1 MTDRPKAP
9 AITEHLDSP
18 EVVQVVGKG
27 VKSLQEF
34 VTKFNNDWVLSFAAA
49 LAFNL
54 IIAIFPI
61 LIAILGILGLTIGR
75 LDHQAYANLI
85 KQLQQIVP
93 PQLSA
98 NFLELAVDSLKKNSF
113 VLLLFAILLAI
124 FGGSGLFVTMEGH
137 FAIIYRTATRG
148 LIKQYIM
155 AIGMLLV
162 FVVLIPLMVFAS
174 TIPALVQS
182 VLQSTPISQITYS
195 GLIFD
200 SIGII
205 ASVSIAWV
213 LFEVIYLVVP
223 NQRISFRNSWFGAL
237 LAAVAVQVY
246 LLLFPF
252 YVTRFLGSYTGTAGF
267 VVIFLF
273 FFYYF
278 AVIVLAGAE
287 INAFYAMGIGPM
299 PDNLAVMVRKI
310 ASPPPTGEKA
320 VPVEVSIS
328 HENEEPEDASN
339 ANNPEAQATAYI
351 VTTEQD
357 QFGGEKRDGVENHLE

>member
-1 MTDRPKAP
+1 MTDRPRAP
-9 AITEHLDSP
+9 STTGHPD
-18 EVVQVVGKG
+18 EVRRVVEKG
-27 VKSLQEF
+27 IKSLQEF
-34 VTKFNNDWVLSFAAA
+34 VTKFNNDWVLSLAAG

-61 LIAILGILGLTIGR
+61 LIAILGIFGLTIGR
-75 LDHQAYANLI
+75 LDPTAYTDLI
-85 KQLQQIVP
+85 NHLKQIAP

-98 NFLELAVDSLKKNSF
+98 NFLELVLDPLKKDSF

-137 FAIIYRTATRG
+137 FAIIFRTPTRG
-148 LIKQYIM
+148 LIQQYAV

-182 VLQSTPISQITYS
+182 MLQSTPISQVPHI
-195 GLIFD
+195 GLIFEL
-200 SIGII
+200 IGII
-205 ASVSIAWV
+205 ASVFFGWV
-213 LFEVIYLVVP
+213 LFEAIYLVIP

-237 LAAVAVQVY
+237 LAAIAVQVY
-246 LLLFPF
+246 LILFPF

-267 VVIFLF
+267 VVILLF

-278 AVIVLAGAE
+278 AVIVLLGAE

-299 PDNLAVMVRKI
+299 PDNLAVMVYKI
-310 ASPPPTGEKA
+310 ASSPPAGEKA
-320 VPVEVSIS
+320 MPEEDSIS
-328 HENEEPEDASN
+328 RE
-339 ANNPEAQATAYI
+339 I
-351 VTTEQD
+351 
-357 QFGGEKRDGVENHLE
+357 

>member
-27 VKSLQEF
+27 AKSLQEF
-34 VTKFNNDWVLSFAAA
+34 VTKFNNDWVMSFAAA

-61 LIAILGILGLTIGR
+61 LIAIIGIFGLTIGR
-75 LDHQAYANLI
+75 LDPTALNDLI
-85 KQLQQIVP
+85 NHLKQIVP
-93 PQLSA
+93 QQLSA
-98 NFLELAVDSLKKNSF
+98 NFLELALDSLKKDSF
-113 VLLLFAILLAI
+113 VLLLFAI
-124 FGGSGLFVTMEGH
+124 FGGSGLFITMQGH
-137 FAIIYRTATRG
+137 FAIIYRTPTRG
-148 LIKQYIM
+148 LIKQYIV

-162 FVVLIPLMVFAS
+162 FVVLIPLMIFAS

-182 VLQSTPISQITYS
+182 VLQSTPISQVPYS

-278 AVIVLAGAE
+278 AVIVLVGAE

-299 PDNLAVMVRKI
+299 PDNLAVMVHKI
-310 ASPPPTGEKA
+310 ASPPPADEKA
-320 VPVEVSIS
+320 VPVEVSIP

-339 ANNPEAQATAYI
+339 PNNLEAQGTAYI

-357 QFGGEKRDGVENHLE
+357 QSIDPDRHS

>member
-1 MTDRPKAP
+1 MTDHPKAP

-61 LIAILGILGLTIGR
+61 LIALLGILGLTIGR
-75 LDHQAYANLI
+75 LDPTALNDLI
-85 KQLQQIVP
+85 NHLKQIVP
-93 PQLSA
+93 QQLSA
-98 NFLELAVDSLKKNSF
+98 NFLELALDSLKKDSF

-137 FAIIYRTATRG
+137 FAIIYRTPTRG
-148 LIKQYIM
+148 LIKQYIV

-182 VLQSTPISQITYS
+182 ILQSTPISQITYS

-287 INAFYAMGIGPM
+287 INAFFAMGIGPM
-299 PDNLAVMVRKI
+299 PDDLAVMVHKI
-310 ASPPPTGEKA
+310 ASPPPAGEKA

-328 HENEEPEDASN
+328 HENEEPEDAGN

-357 QFGGEKRDGVENHLE
+357 QSIDPDR

>member
-9 AITEHLDSP
+9 ATTEHLDSP

-34 VTKFNNDWVLSFAAA
+34 VTKFNNDWVMSFAAA

-61 LIAILGILGLTIGR
+61 LIAIIGIFGLTIGR
-75 LDHQAYANLI
+75 LDPTALNDLI
-85 KQLQQIVP
+85 NHLKQIVP
-93 PQLSA
+93 QQLSA
-98 NFLELAVDSLKKNSF
+98 NFLELALDSLKKDSF

-124 FGGSGLFVTMEGH
+124 FGGSGLFITMQGH
-137 FAIIYRTATRG
+137 FAIIYRTPTRG
-148 LIKQYIM
+148 LIKQYIV

-162 FVVLIPLMVFAS
+162 FVVLIPLMIFAS

-182 VLQSTPISQITYS
+182 VLQSTPISQVPYS

-278 AVIVLAGAE
+278 AVIVLVGAE

-299 PDNLAVMVRKI
+299 PDNLAVMVHKI
-310 ASPPPTGEKA
+310 ASPPPAGEKA

-339 ANNPEAQATAYI
+339 ANNPEAQATAHI

-357 QFGGEKRDGVENHLE
+357 QSIDPDRHS

>member
-1 MTDRPKAP
+1 MATQTQEAPPLPEQPKP
-9 AITEHLDSP
+9 S
-18 EVVQVVGKG
+18 G
-27 VKSLQEF
+27 VKQTAEKDVKIF
-34 VTKFNNDWVLSFAAA
+34 QAFFTKCTNDWVMNFAAG

-54 IIAIFPI
+54 ITAILPL
-61 LIAILGILGLTIGR
+61 LIAIIAIAGYTIGNLNPALYTNLLNR
-75 LDHQAYANLI
+75 LQSI
-85 KQLQQIVP
+85 FTT
-93 PQLSA
+93 QLSSKLD
-98 NFLELAVDSLKKNSF
+98 FLNLALASLHKNAGPL
-113 VLLLFAILLAI
+113 VLIAILLAI

-137 FAIIYRTATRG
+137 FAIIFRTPTRG
-148 LIKQYIM
+148 LIKQYLV

-162 FVVLIPLMVFAS
+162 FVVLIPLMIFAS
-174 TIPALVQS
+174 TLPALVHS
-182 VLQSTPISQITYS
+182 VLQSTSISQITS

-200 SIGII
+200 AIGFI

-299 PDNLAVMVRKI
+299 ADNLAVMVHKI
-310 ASPPPTGEKA
+310 ASPPPAVEKA
-320 VPVEVSIS
+320 VPVEIPIS
-328 HENEEPEDASN
+328 HEDEEPGDTSDAG
-339 ANNPEAQATAYI
+339 NPEAQATAYI
-351 VTTEQD
+351 VITEQD
-357 QFGGEKRDGVENHLE
+357 QSIDPDR

>member
-1 MTDRPKAP
+1 MTDRPRAP
-9 AITEHLDSP
+9 ATTEHPDSP
-18 EVVQVVGKG
+18 EVVQVLGKG

-34 VTKFNNDWVLSFAAA
+34 VTKFTNDWVFGFAAA

-93 PQLSA
+93 QQLPA
-98 NFLELAVDSLKKNSF
+98 NFLELALDALHKNSGA
-113 VLLLFAILLAI
+113 LLLFAILLAI
-124 FGGSGLFVTMEGH
+124 FGGSGLFVTMEGQ
-137 FAIIYRTATRG
+137 FAIIFRTATRC
-148 LIKQYIM
+148 LIKQYIV

-162 FVVLIPLMVFAS
+162 FVVLAPLMIFAS
-174 TIPALVQS
+174 TVPALVQS
-182 VLQSTPISQITYS
+182 VLQSTPVGQVTYS

-213 LFEVIYLVVP
+213 LFEAIYLVVP

-237 LAAVAVQVY
+237 LAAVAVQIY

-267 VVIFLF
+267 IVIFLF
-273 FFYYF
+273 FLYYF
-278 AVIVLAGAE
+278 AVILLAGAE

-299 PDNLAVMVRKI
+299 PDDLAATVHKI
-310 ASPPPTGEKA
+310 ASPPPA
-320 VPVEVSIS
+320 VEEAAPAEVPASD
-328 HENEEPEDASN
+328 EEPGD
-339 ANNPEAQATAYI
+339 ANNPEAQASASI
-351 VTTEQD
+351 VVTEQD
-357 QFGGEKRDGVENHLE
+357 QSIDPDRHS

>member
-27 VKSLQEF
+27 AKSLQEF
-34 VTKFNNDWVLSFAAA
+34 VTKFNNDWVMSFAAA

-61 LIAILGILGLTIGR
+61 LIAIIGITIGR
-75 LDHQAYANLI
+75 LDPTALNDLI
-85 KQLQQIVP
+85 NHLKQIVP
-93 PQLSA
+93 QQLSA
-98 NFLELAVDSLKKNSF
+98 NFLELALDSLKKDSF

-124 FGGSGLFVTMEGH
+124 FGGSGLFITMQGH
-137 FAIIYRTATRG
+137 FAIIYRTPTRG
-148 LIKQYIM
+148 LIKQYIV

-182 VLQSTPISQITYS
+182 VLQSTPISQVPYS

-246 LLLFPF
+246 
-252 YVTRFLGSYTGTAGF
+252 
-267 VVIFLF
+267 
-273 FFYYF
+273 
-278 AVIVLAGAE
+278 
-287 INAFYAMGIGPM
+287 
-299 PDNLAVMVRKI
+299 
-310 ASPPPTGEKA
+310 
-320 VPVEVSIS
+320 
-328 HENEEPEDASN
+328 
-339 ANNPEAQATAYI
+339 
-351 VTTEQD
+351 
-357 QFGGEKRDGVENHLE
+357 